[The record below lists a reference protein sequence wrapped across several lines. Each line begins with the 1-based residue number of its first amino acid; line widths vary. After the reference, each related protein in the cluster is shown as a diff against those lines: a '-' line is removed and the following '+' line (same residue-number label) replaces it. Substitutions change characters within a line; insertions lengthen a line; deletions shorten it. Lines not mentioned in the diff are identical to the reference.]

1 MGKYLVN
8 DSVVVA
14 GDDTDRVGVI
24 VYPCYGTT
32 ISVQRKWAVPMTV
45 RCCVTPGSC
54 VSEDECESSR

>member
-14 GDDTDRVGVI
+14 GDDTDRVGDI
-24 VYPCYGTT
+24 VDPCYGTT

-45 RCCVTPGSC
+45 RWCVTPGSC